1 MGCDIHMC
9 VERRSDRYGGG
20 KTEWVNGD
28 YFSIKDPY
36 DSECAPIRQD
46 LYSDRNYA
54 LFAVLANV
62 RNRGYGEAYPYID
75 EPRGLPNDVTEYVKD
90 EYEAWD
96 MDAHSCSYFTLREI
110 LEFYYDKSPRNDFGY
125 DILNPLIERLKQR
138 AADFYIIHE
147 FEWNGGIPTDELY
160 KKAENIRIVF
170 WFDN

>member
-96 MDAHSCSYFTLREI
+96 MDAHSCSYFTLRELI
-110 LEFYYDKSPRNDFGY
+110 DFHEAKRPTNDLGY
-125 DILNPLIERLKQR
+125 DILEPLIERIKRR
-138 AADFYIIHE
+138 AHEFWIIYE
-147 FEWNGGIPTDELY
+147 FEWKYPYTDEL
-160 KKAENIRIVF
+160 KNKMDDIRIVF